1 MRIGFFGDGPWAHLA
16 LEKIREHDNFEI
28 AYIIARYDTQD
39 PYLKKQ
45 AELLGIPFLVFQ
57 NVNSNEVIG
66 QLSTYNVD
74 INVSMSFNQILRK
87 AIIDSAKMGFVNCH
101 AGLLP
106 YYRGRNVLNWALIN
120 GEKEFGVTV
129 HFVDEGIDTGDI
141 ILQQKMDILDND
153 DYGTLLEKAYVLCAD
168 TLCKALCMLCHSHV
182 IVTKQALI
190 HPVGSYCGRRKVGD
204 EYIDWNWNS
213 KRIFNFIRG
222 ITKPGPGARIL
233 LGSQEYI
240 VWKAE
245 LINDAPNYLGT
256 PGEIVGRDDLSITIK
271 TGDSSLK
278 ITRLSSVVE
287 SEIGIETHRNMFK
300 IGARFI
306 NHEKWQ
312 LLLVNEKLEKIQAML
327 SQNKID
333 N

>member
-66 QLSTYNVD
+66 QLSTYSVD

-87 AIIDSAKMGFVNCH
+87 SIINIAKMGFINCH

-141 ILQQKMDILDND
+141 ILQQKVDILDND

-168 TLCKALCMLCHSHV
+168 TLCKALCMLSSSKV
-182 IVTKQALI
+182 SLIEQSSI
-190 HPVGSYCGRRKVGD
+190 HPVGLYCGRRKNGD
-204 EYIDWNWNS
+204 EYIDWSWSS
-213 KRIFNFIRG
+213 KRIFDFIRG
-222 ITKPGPGARIL
+222 ITKPGPGARIICD
-233 LGSQEYI
+233 SKEYI

-245 LINDAPNYLGT
+245 LICDAPDYICT
-256 PGEIVGRDDLSITIK
+256 PGEIVGRDAAGIVFK
-271 TGDSSLK
+271 TGDSSIICTK
-278 ITRLSSVVE
+278 ISNA
-287 SEIGIETHRNMFK
+287 IEPERIIDLHDKTFK
-300 IGARFI
+300 IGRRFI
-306 NHEKWQ
+306 NYEKWQ
-312 LLLVNEKLEKIQAML
+312 IALAHEEIKKMQSLHAPEFQG
-327 SQNKID
+327 S
-333 N
+333 